1 MIFMMA
7 VEQEYDIEHGNQNIS
22 GYNDACAL
30 FINSCSSCSSRN
42 DFGGGCEMSL
52 HADKVVAAAETYMG
66 LIWRWVIP
74 GGGGSKEMALRASDL
89 FHKMTWN

>member
-7 VEQEYDIEHGNQNIS
+7 VEQEYDELNMAIKMFQ
-22 GYNDACAL
+22 YDDACAL
-30 FINSCSSCSSRN
+30 FINSSSSCSSRN

-66 LIWRWVIP
+66 LVN
-74 GGGGSKEMALRASDL
+74 LVLVL
-89 FHKMTWN
+89 FQVVVVLKNGVKCL